1 MKERVIFF
9 EITYERKKCFHMIP
23 DITLMKVLNRLEDE
37 DYFYQL
43 KKVYILLMMAVN
55 IQMIN

>member
-1 MKERVIFF
+1 
-9 EITYERKKCFHMIP
+9 MIP